1 MAPRLFSTPNSRYCT
16 RSGSAITANG
26 SRTGI
31 RAARRPPNEKH
42 HLGDST
48 VRNLLVPV
56 GEAAQVQ
63 VADRTGREP
72 PKLQVCPSG
81 RSRDV
86 HRLIVDVLQTASRHG
101 RTAGQSSRHPN
112 TIPMAKLRQESV
124 CQRADRV
131 PGAQNGLACS
141 LRSTNFPFRASQP
154 ARNPRALTIGSTM
167 TASPAL
173 KEGPWQIGRCAR
185 CGISF
190 MR

>member
-1 MAPRLFSTPNSRYCT
+1 MK
-16 RSGSAITANG
+16 
-26 SRTGI
+26 
-31 RAARRPPNEKH
+31 KH